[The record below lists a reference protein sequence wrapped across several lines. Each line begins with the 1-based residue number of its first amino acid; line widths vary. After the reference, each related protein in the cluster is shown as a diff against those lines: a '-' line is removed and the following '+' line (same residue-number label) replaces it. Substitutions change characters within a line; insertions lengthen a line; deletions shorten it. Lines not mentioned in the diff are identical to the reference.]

1 MACGFGV
8 SNRSGGVLM
17 FPIEIWL
24 AYSAACLLLVLS
36 PGPDNLLAI
45 GRGLSQGKRAAMV
58 SGISSGTGIL
68 FHVAAATCGLTLL
81 MQTSALAFW
90 AVKLTGAAYL
100 LWLGIKVLRSRNL
113 ISFAPAARQPLS
125 TIFATGFLS
134 AALNPKPGLFVL
146 AFIPQFVSPAR
157 GSVTIQMLVYG
168 GWFAFLTA
176 VGFALMGVF
185 SSRLSTWLRQKPRV
199 VAGLNV
205 GAGVAFVASGL
216 SVAVLRQK

>member
-1 MACGFGV
+1 
-8 SNRSGGVLM
+8 M
-17 FPIEIWL
+17 FTLEIWA
-24 AYSAACLLLVLS
+24 AYTAACLLLVLS

-45 GRGLSQGKRAAMV
+45 GRGLSQGKRAAWI
-58 SGISSGTGIL
+58 SGVSSGAGIL
-68 FHVAAATCGLTLL
+68 FHVTAATLGLTLL
-81 MQTSALAFW
+81 MQRSTVAFW
-90 AVKLTGAAYL
+90 VVKLTGAAYL
-100 LWLGIKVLRSRNL
+100 LWLGIKVLRSRHL
-113 ISFAPAARQPLS
+113 ISFAPAAKQPLS

-146 AFIPQFVSPAR
+146 AFIPQFVSLDR
-157 GSVTIQMLVYG
+157 GSVTTQMLVYG
-168 GWFAFLTA
+168 AWFAMLTA

-185 SSRLSTWLRQKPRV
+185 ASRLSVWLQKRPRV